1 MNQLLLA
8 RHGTKKR
15 RINPTNY
22 IVFFL
27 KKTGECSNNTGLY
40 VNTVLCPEP
49 AHSISNEAHTRA
61 CMAGTCSPRLKFPR
75 RSSLRLTNLEA
86 KQAVPRFPGPR
97 VRSAQ
102 CAPATSARPRPKT
115 GQTVVTG
122 NLCIKPP
129 RVAPQITH
137 PPAPS
142 PLSLLLLPPR
152 LAPLSTSPRPSPAR
166 DHPRA
171 AAREDGKLGETPLN
185 SQCLFLGS

>member
-1 MNQLLLA
+1 VNQLLLA

-22 IVFFL
+22 IVFF

-152 LAPLSTSPRPSPAR
+152 LAPPRCRRLPARPRPEITRAR
-166 DHPRA
+166 RHAKMVSSDKP
-171 AAREDGKLGETPLN
+171 P
-185 SQCLFLGS
+185 